1 MGFSSLFSPLKKIV
15 EPRQRKGAQVPA
27 PASRASDEFA
37 ATFEE
42 AGVGL
47 AHVGLDGKL
56 LRANATLCAL
66 FGYTPDEIVGFDKLT
81 LIHEDSRESF
91 VADFDKLKRGEARGY
106 SADRVYRTKSG
117 SSFSAWTT
125 AKLIGA
131 APIVLLMIEDV
142 TARRASELALR
153 ESEERFRLAMKG
165 ANEGLYDWRLGEN
178 KTYLSPRWK
187 SMLGYGENEI
197 GDDPD
202 SWLPFAAPGV
212 TEAVNEQVRL
222 LEAREIETYELEI
235 KLRHKDGRWLDILS
249 RGFPVFDESHRMVR
263 LVGTHQDITLRKRHE
278 AELRRSSTVFAHTHE
293 GILVADFDGRIEI
306 VNPAFEALTGYRS
319 EEVTGRKVGLLRSGR
334 HDSGFYQHMYEELE
348 SAGLWRG
355 EIWNRRKDGAVAPFW
370 ATISVVRDDFGQPAG
385 YVALYSDIGEY
396 KRSQA
401 RLDFL
406 AHHDAETALPNRLSL
421 RRRIKSALAE
431 LGERGGAAVLLH
443 VELDRYRSIVES
455 LGHFAGDELFA
466 RTAKRF
472 QDKLGAKDML
482 ARIAA
487 DEFAIL
493 RQSCASR
500 DEAEAF
506 ARELTR
512 EMAAPFEFANGA
524 KAYSGVDIG
533 VMWFDR
539 GELDADAL
547 MQQAES
553 ALYVAKDLGGGV
565 RFFEPRHMSEA
576 RERLELEIGLRRALE
591 RDELDLQFQPL
602 VELSSGRIFGV
613 EALVR
618 WRAPEGLT
626 PPGKFIPL
634 AEKTGLIVPIG
645 EWVLRRASQRMK
657 TWLDA
662 GCELDALSV
671 NISPRQFERPDLCD
685 RIVEILGESGLPAT
699 KVEIEITES
708 VLMAQKDA
716 AAKLAR
722 LRALGL
728 RVSVDDFGTG
738 HSSLAYLKNFSIDK
752 LKLDRAFIIDVPFD
766 PTGMEIAASVIRL
779 GHSLDVEVLAE
790 GVETEA
796 QAEFLLRSGCRL
808 AQGYLFGRPMWEED
822 LLAALAKPRS
832 AAA

>member
-1 MGFSSLFSPLKKIV
+1 MKRRVAP
-15 EPRQRKGAQVPA
+15 PA
-27 PASRASDEFA
+27 AARAVRATPYAPTEFA

-47 AHVGLDGKL
+47 AHVSLDGRL
-56 LRANATLCAL
+56 LRANAMFCAL
-66 FGYTPDEIVGFDKLT
+66 FGYAPDELIGLDKRIL
-81 LIHEDSRESF
+81 LHDDSRQAF
-91 VADFDKLKRGEARGY
+91 VADLDSLKLGEARGY
-106 SADRVYRTKSG
+106 SADRVYRMKNG

-131 APIVLLMIEDV
+131 PPIVLLMIEDV
-142 TARRASELALR
+142 TGRRSSELALR

-165 ANEGLYDWRLGEN
+165 ANEGLFDWRVTEN

-187 SMLGYGENEI
+187 SMLGYAENEL
-197 GDDPD
+197 GDELD
-202 SWLPFAAPGV
+202 SWLPLAAPGV
-212 TEAVNEQVRL
+212 TEAVSEQIRR

-235 KLRHKDGRWLDILS
+235 KLRHKDGRWLDIHS
-249 RGFPVFDESHRMVR
+249 RGFPVFDEHHRMVR

-278 AELRRSSTVFAHTHE
+278 AELRRSSTVFANTHE
-293 GILVADFDGRIEI
+293 GILVADFSGRIET

-319 EEVTGRKVGLLRSGR
+319 EEVKGRKVGLLRSGR
-334 HDSGFYQHMYEELE
+334 HDFGFFQQMYDDLQ
-348 SAGLWRG
+348 SADLWRG

-370 ATISVVRDDFGQPAG
+370 ATISVVRDDYGQPSG

-396 KRSQA
+396 KRSRA

-421 RRRIKSALAE
+421 RRRIESAIAE
-431 LGERGGAAVLLH
+431 LGERGGGAVLLH
-443 VELDRYRSIVES
+443 VELDRFRSIVES
-455 LGHFAGDELFA
+455 LGHLAGDELFA

-472 QDKLGAKDML
+472 QQKLGAKDML

-493 RQSCASR
+493 RQSCESR
-500 DEAEAF
+500 EEAQAF
-506 ARELTR
+506 ARELMR

-533 VMWFDR
+533 VTWFDH
-539 GELDADAL
+539 GEFDADAL

-553 ALYVAKDLGGGV
+553 ALYVAKELGGGV
-565 RFFEPRHMSEA
+565 RFYEPRHMSEA

-602 VELSSGRIFGV
+602 VELNSGRIFGV

-645 EWVLRRASQRMK
+645 EWVLRRAAQRMK
-657 TWLDA
+657 SWLDA
-662 GCELDALSV
+662 GCELDVLSV
-671 NISPRQFERPDLCD
+671 NISPRQFERPDFCD
-685 RIVEILGESGLPAT
+685 RIVGILDECGLPT
-699 KVEIEITES
+699 NKVEIEITES

-716 AAKLAR
+716 PAKLAQ

-728 RVSVDDFGTG
+728 RVAVDDFGTG
-738 HSSLAYLKNFSIDK
+738 HSSLAYLKNFSIDR

-766 PTGMEIAASVIRL
+766 ATGMEIAASVIRL

-796 QAEFLLRSGCRL
+796 QAEFLRRSGCRL
-808 AQGYLFGRPMWEED
+808 AQGFLFGRPMWEED
-822 LLAALAKPRS
+822 LLSALVKVR
-832 AAA
+832 AAAA